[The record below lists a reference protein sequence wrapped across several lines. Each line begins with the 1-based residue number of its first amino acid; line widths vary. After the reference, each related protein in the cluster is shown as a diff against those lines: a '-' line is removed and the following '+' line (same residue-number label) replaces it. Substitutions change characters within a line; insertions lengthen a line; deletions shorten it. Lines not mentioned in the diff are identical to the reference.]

1 MAKGQSIVK
10 LTLES
15 QQYERNLKQAQ
26 RQFNEFVKGIGMSVP
41 KISTMTAA
49 IGATSAALKVMK
61 DTFMANEEMVD
72 EWGRTI
78 EASKS
83 IYQGFLNSLNN
94 SDISGFLSRIDQI
107 VDAAR
112 KAYDELDRL
121 HTMRTIQ
128 APQISAQQTENNRLQ
143 MMLRTGRYIAPQDG
157 RAPTPGLK
165 DGQLLTPAQIK
176 AIENQIKGGMSKLV
190 QLTVNE
196 VSQSTKAI
204 NAVYNRQAKE
214 LGMTMKEFQRGTS
227 SMQEFDR
234 RIEGANNYMRWQQE
248 HSFVDQS
255 TGKLIAPRTGNPYEQ
270 YKGWNVFRVDGKRFN
285 DLVGLVQQRDQQL
298 SQTYSMQGQVYRTIN
313 RVEGYSPR
321 LGGRSGGR
329 SGGGGGGRTTI
340 EKTETQ
346 LNNEQI
352 DALAKSYEKASAER
366 RESIRKEIAAL
377 QKRNEEI
384 QKYYDIA
391 TGKVRTPTGDGK
403 VSQLVTGPTGFATSP
418 LTIGTLNTSRSMS
431 ELETMI
437 SGLRTMQAGSRTNA
451 EYEGF
456 EKSIKPLQKRL
467 DQITGED
474 KKKKNEDMTVSKG
487 VGMMVSGVSNMASG
501 LEQLGIKVPEG
512 MQNVLSKLQAITTI
526 LTAIETLAE
535 VGTFLGI
542 FHTGGVARAAGGLNV
557 VPGNWG
563 HDMVPALLQSG
574 EVVLNRAQQGNL
586 SAQLANNNAGM
597 QLTATLRGEDIQ
609 LSINNR
615 SRRRGR
621 GEYVTSKFR

>member
-26 RQFNEFVKGIGMSVP
+26 RQFNEFVKGIGLNVP
-41 KISTMTAA
+41 KISAMTAA
-49 IGATSAALKVMK
+49 IGATSAALKVAK
-61 DTFMANEEMVD
+61 DSFFKNEQNLD
-72 EWGRTI
+72 EWAKVVKSS
-78 EASKS
+78 ES
-83 IYQGFLNSLNN
+83 IYAGFLNSINN
-94 SDISGFLSRIDQI
+94 GDISGFLSNIDSI
-107 VDAAR
+107 SKAAR
-112 KAYDELDRL
+112 EAYDALDQL
-121 HTMRTIQ
+121 ATFNAFNQVNVQRTRTNMTESIVEFREGNLGKDEVRK
-128 APQISAQQTENNRLQ
+128 SAEA
-143 MMLRTGRYIAPQDG
+143 Y
-157 RAPTPGLK
+157 K
-165 DGQLLTPAQIK
+165 
-176 AIENQIKGGMSKLV
+176 
-190 QLTVNE
+190 
-196 VSQSTKAI
+196 
-204 NAVYNRQAKE
+204 KE
-214 LGMTMKEFQRGTS
+214 LKKRRDLEEIAYKKE
-227 SMQEFDR
+227 
-234 RIEGANNYMRWQQE
+234 
-248 HSFVDQS
+248 
-255 TGKLIAPRTGNPYEQ
+255 
-270 YKGWNVFRVDGKRFN
+270 
-285 DLVGLVQQRDQQL
+285 
-298 SQTYSMQGQVYRTIN
+298 IN
-313 RVEGYSPR
+313 RVAKERGISGSALYRVLSGSSENYDRLKATKPTGTRIGYVTGGMFGGTVSYTEKFPQTATEKMGDALR
-321 LGGRSGGR
+321 KLNDTELDHLQSLGAQAQRTGEEIAQTDKMLSRILRGRGNGNSN
-329 SGGGGGGRTTI
+329 SGGGRGGGGGGRGGGRTTI

-346 LNNEQI
+346 LNNEKI
-352 DALAKSYEKASAER
+352 DALAKSYEKASEER

-474 KKKKNEDMTVSKG
+474 KKKKNEDITLSEG

-512 MQNVLSKLQAITTI
+512 MQNVIGKLQAITTI
-526 LTAIETLAE
+526 LTAIETMQK
-535 VGTFLGI
+535 VGTFLG
-542 FHTGGVARAAGGLNV
+542 FWHTGGVARAAGGLNV

-586 SAQLANNNAGM
+586 SAQLANNYASM